1 MNRCRQERR
10 RTGYAKVAR
19 KQTRQ
24 IITFDSLMASNN
36 SLNKVSGREASLA
49 ADNKHFN
56 AGKRAAPK

>member
-1 MNRCRQERR
+1 MNGRRQERR

-24 IITFDSLMASNN
+24 IVTFDPLMACNN
-36 SLNKVSGREASLA
+36 PLNKISGREASLA